1 MNIFRVRYRIL
12 WTLIFFMLFSCAGST
27 ELKYWRNGAYEGG
40 IVKSI
45 MIVGISKDAEIRK
58 YFEEVFSKR
67 FSRAGIKAVAS
78 NKVIPSGQ
86 APDKDAVKTAAE
98 KQGMQAILVTHLSQE
113 GEKDFYQPP
122 ATGGANG
129 LSYYYSRV
137 YNSVYVTGYYKK
149 EKFVKLVSNLY
160 DTASEEVIWTG
171 VSQHIEPKSAKDI
184 IGALAPKVI
193 KGMRSD
199 KVIR

>member
-1 MNIFRVRYRIL
+1 
-12 WTLIFFMLFSCAGST
+12 MLFSCAGRT

-40 IVKSI
+40 IVESI
-45 MIVGISKDAEIRK
+45 LIVGISKDAEMRK

-67 FSRAGIKAVAS
+67 FSRVGIKAVAS
-78 NKVIPSGQ
+78 NEVIPSGQ
-86 APDKDAVKTAAE
+86 APDKDAVKAAAE

-122 ATGGANG
+122 ATGGSNA

-160 DTASEEVIWTG
+160 DAASEEEIWTG

-184 IGALAPKVI
+184 ISALAPKVI

>member
-1 MNIFRVRYRIL
+1 MNISRVRYRLL

-40 IVKSI
+40 MVKSI
-45 MIVGISKDAEIRK
+45 MIVGIAKDAEIRK

-78 NKVIPSGQ
+78 NTLISADQEMEKN
-86 APDKDAVKTAAE
+86 AVKAAAE
-98 KQGMQAILVTHLSQE
+98 KQGVQAILVTHLSQE

-122 ATGGANG
+122 ATGSDR
-129 LSYYYSRV
+129 LSFYYPWAYR
-137 YNSVYVTGYYKK
+137 SVHSTGFYKK
-149 EKFVKLVSNLY
+149 EKFVKLVTNLY

-171 VSQHIEPKSAKDI
+171 VSQHVEPKSAKDI
-184 IGALAPKVI
+184 IGALVPKVI
-193 KGMRSD
+193 KGMRKD
-199 KVIR
+199 KVIQ